1 MNRKQMKQDAKQVVK
16 KHYLL
21 SVAMCLFAMLFSSV
35 FINQME
41 NNYVVD
47 TINEV
52 MGEDTVGMNRFSISD
67 ESYWTVLED
76 IHENN
81 IDQAQTDV
89 NSALESYQQE
99 QTDILGR
106 SEGVIA
112 SLINTVCSG
121 EILVLA
127 YDAITSMM
135 GGSGFGGFVL
145 ILLAVG
151 FQLALIIFVKN
162 MIHLIMNRIFLEEST
177 YEHVPIQH
185 VFYFDA
191 VNRWVKSALAYLRY
205 NIQLSLWY
213 LTVIGGFIKE

>member
-121 EILVLA
+121 
-127 YDAITSMM
+127 
-135 GGSGFGGFVL
+135 
-145 ILLAVG
+145 
-151 FQLALIIFVKN
+151 
-162 MIHLIMNRIFLEEST
+162 
-177 YEHVPIQH
+177 
-185 VFYFDA
+185 
-191 VNRWVKSALAYLRY
+191 
-205 NIQLSLWY
+205 
-213 LTVIGGFIKE
+213 